1 MVFIKNWI
9 NVMHDI
15 QTEENVEMFLREEIK
30 ELLTELNCRW
40 TTPEAKIKEIA
51 DVIWCATALIER
63 MGYDSDKVMEK
74 LKESNMSKAFR
85 TSEAA
90 ESELPEGGEV
100 VEAGDFYVI
109 MNSWNKIMKP
119 KNFINMGRKEVEE
132 CKYQK

>member
-30 ELLTELNCRW
+30 ELLAELNCRW

-85 TSEAA
+85 TFEAA

-109 MNSWNKIMKP
+109 MNPWNKIMKP
-119 KNFINMGRKEVEE
+119 KSFINMGRKEIQE